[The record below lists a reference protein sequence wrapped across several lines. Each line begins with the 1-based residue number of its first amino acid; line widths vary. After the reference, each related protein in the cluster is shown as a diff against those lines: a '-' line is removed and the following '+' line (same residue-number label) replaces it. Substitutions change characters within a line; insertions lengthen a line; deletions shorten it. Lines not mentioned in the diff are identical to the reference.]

1 MPILISRLVA
11 NFGHHPLHILFI
23 FFSDRM
29 ANFQLG
35 SSLPEDDEDDEVGT
49 KERRQSLRKK
59 RHYKKDS
66 RFLLDLYTLTF
77 DENEDVDE
85 LATCTARLAGEE
97 DDLNGFCFSAP
108 SSPTSIRSRASSALT
123 KVAMP
128 KLSSPISLNLVS
140 LPSAAVGKA
149 SSSMQR
155 KSIPCLE
162 TNLHKILARKF
173 LDSEEVS
180 FRKAKL
186 LTKAYYQLLRTTN
199 NADIEA
205 SKEIQYGYLIIE
217 LFTTLFTQF
226 RNLDQ
231 SEKLG
236 LVKSC
241 RCE

>member
-1 MPILISRLVA
+1 MD
-11 NFGHHPLHILFI
+11 GPLA
-23 FFSDRM
+23 S
-29 ANFQLG
+29 
-35 SSLPEDDEDDEVGT
+35 
-49 KERRQSLRKK
+49 
-59 RHYKKDS
+59 
-66 RFLLDLYTLTF
+66 
-77 DENEDVDE
+77 
-85 LATCTARLAGEE
+85 EE
-97 DDLNGFCFSAP
+97 DNLNGFCFSAP

-217 LFTTLFTQF
+217 LFTTLLTQF

-231 SEKLG
+231 SEKLDPHAHCNPSSG
-236 LVKSC
+236 KVFSI
-241 RCE
+241 

>member
-1 MPILISRLVA
+1 
-11 NFGHHPLHILFI
+11 
-23 FFSDRM
+23 M

-85 LATCTARLAGEE
+85 LATCTARLAGDE

-205 SKEIQYGYLIIE
+205 SKEIQYGYFIIGTIHDIVHPIPKFGLIRKIRPAR
-217 LFTTLFTQF
+217 TLQVATH
-226 RNLDQ
+226 LW
-231 SEKLG
+231 
-236 LVKSC
+236 KSFFDLIGIIYKKFKFWGW
-241 RCE
+241 

>member
-1 MPILISRLVA
+1 
-11 NFGHHPLHILFI
+11 
-23 FFSDRM
+23 M

-35 SSLPEDDEDDEVGT
+35 SNLPEDDEDDEVGT

-77 DENEDVDE
+77 DENEGVDE
-85 LATCTARLAGEE
+85 LATCTARLAGDE

-108 SSPTSIRSRASSALT
+108 SSPTSIRSRASSTLT

-217 LFTTLFTQF
+217 LHIHNNVPPIPKFGPIRKTRASIATHDFEKIF
-226 RNLDQ
+226 LDLIGIIY
-231 SEKLG
+231 SRVVEIML
-236 LVKSC
+236 L
-241 RCE
+241 

>member
-1 MPILISRLVA
+1 MARVRYIC
-11 NFGHHPLHILFI
+11 ILFI

-217 LFTTLFTQF
+217 LFTTFSP
-226 RNLDQ
+226 N
-231 SEKLG
+231 SEIWANQKN
-236 LVKSC
+236 
-241 RCE
+241 